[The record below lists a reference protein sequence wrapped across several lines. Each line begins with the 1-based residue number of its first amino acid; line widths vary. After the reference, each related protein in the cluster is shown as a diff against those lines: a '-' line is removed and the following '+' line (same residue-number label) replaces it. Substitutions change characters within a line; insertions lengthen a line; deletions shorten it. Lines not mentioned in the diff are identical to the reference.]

1 MARTRRE
8 QVWKRANGRC
18 EYCQIPQEFDVRPF
32 QIDHVRAQKHR
43 GASELNNV
51 ALSCLPCNAY
61 KGPNVA
67 GYDPRLNTLQ
77 RLFNPRVDD
86 WNKTFRWDGPVLVG
100 MTAIGRATIEVL
112 RINAAD
118 RVAHRL
124 LLIEAGVFPPG
135 AN

>member
-1 MARTRRE
+1 MS
-8 QVWKRANGRC
+8 QD
-18 EYCQIPQEFDVRPF
+18 FDVRPF
-32 QIDHVRAQKHR
+32 QIDHVRARKHR
-43 GASELNNV
+43 GTSGLNNV

-67 GYDPRLNTLQ
+67 GYDPQLNRLQ
-77 RLFNPRVDD
+77 RLFNPRLDD
-86 WNKTFRWDGPVLVG
+86 WHDHFEWDGLVLVG
-100 MTAIGRATIEVL
+100 TTAIGRTTIEVL

-135 AN
+135 VES